1 MKLHESL
8 NHYYTSTASLSAVSR
23 QLSFAGIA
31 VCWFFVVKTKGGLV
45 ISDDLISVLLCFVCG
60 LFFDLM
66 QYIYS
71 SAAWGIFSRKKEL
84 ELDRNDNADFSAPSW
99 INWPTNIF
107 FWSKSLSLVVG
118 YLLLF
123 SFLFSYLNI

>member
-1 MKLHESL
+1 MKLNESS

-31 VCWFFVVKTKGGLV
+31 VCWVFVVKTKVGLV

-66 QYIYS
+66 QYIYA
-71 SAAWGIFSRKKEL
+71 SAAWGIFNRKKEIEL
-84 ELDRNDNADFSAPSW
+84 ELDDNTIFSAPRW

-107 FWSKSLSLVVG
+107 FWSKSLSLVIG
-118 YLLLF
+118 YILLF
-123 SFLFSYLNI
+123 FFIFSYLNI